1 MGNPLMGMM
10 NKTSN
15 MGGMMGINNPILMM
29 QQFRKFCK
37 EMKGINADAHI
48 KELVKSGKVTQEQAD
63 QALEMAKQMQG
74 MFK

>member
-1 MGNPLMGMM
+1 MANPLI
-10 NKTSN
+10 
-15 MGGMMGINNPILMM
+15 GMMGNAGIGPVMPQINNPMLMM

-37 EMKGINADAHI
+37 EMKGINANEHI

>member
-10 NKTSN
+10 GSAN
-15 MGGMMGINNPILMM
+15 MGAGMPQINNPMLMM

-37 EMKGINADAHI
+37 EMKGINANEHI

-63 QALEMAKQMQG
+63 QALEMAKQVQG